1 MKFIIKKT
9 ILLNHLNYVS
19 RAISTKNIIPVLSGI
34 KFDLTKKGLFLEA
47 SDENIIINT
56 LLPKD
61 KIESILEEG
70 KIIIPGKYILE
81 IIRKI
86 PNELINF
93 ETDGQK
99 ILITTESSE
108 YTLNGMNYEDFPTY
122 NFEFNKEPILINSKT
137 IESIVNQVAFST
149 SLQESRPIL
158 TGINFKLEKDKL
170 EVVATDS
177 YRLSLKTFKLE
188 NKGKETYDFVLP
200 KTSLL
205 ELVKIIDSKKEIE
218 THIFNN
224 KIIFK
229 FDNILFQSKLLVG
242 TFPNINSLIPKEI
255 SIEIKANLDNLYNLI
270 DRTSL
275 LSDSEKN
282 IIQLEI
288 NTNEL
293 IATCETVQIGKVEE
307 RLLIENKSN
316 KNLKI
321 SFNAKYML
329 EALKS
334 FENKNIIIKFVSEI
348 KQFIIQEENNEEL
361 IQLIVPVRTY

>member
-1 MKFIIKKT
+1 MKFIIKKN
-9 ILLNHLNYVS
+9 ILLNQLNYVS
-19 RAISTKNIIPVLSGI
+19 KAISTKNIIPVLSGI
-34 KFDLTKKGLFLEA
+34 KFDLTKKGLILEA

-86 PNELINF
+86 PNELINL

-99 ILITTESSE
+99 ILLTTESSE
-108 YTLNGMNYEDFPTY
+108 YTLNGMNYEDFPIY
-122 NFEFNKEPILINSKT
+122 NFEFNKDPILLDAKT
-137 IESIVNQVAFST
+137 IENIVNQVAFST

-158 TGINFKLEKDKL
+158 TGINFKLEKEKI
-170 EVVATDS
+170 EITATDS
-177 YRLSLKTFKLE
+177 YRLSKKTVKLNSKLSE
-188 NKGKETYDFVLP
+188 IYDFVLP
-200 KTSLL
+200 KNSLL
-205 ELVKIIDSKKEIE
+205 ELVKIIDTKKEIE
-218 THIFNN
+218 THVFNN

-229 FDNILFQSKLLVG
+229 FDNIIFQSKLLVG
-242 TFPNINSLIPKEI
+242 TFPNVNSLIPTETP
-255 SIEIKANLDNLYNLI
+255 IEIKANLDDLYNLI

-288 NTNEL
+288 NNNEL
-293 IATCETVQIGKVEE
+293 ITTCETIQIGKVEE
-307 RLLIENKSN
+307 RLLIENITN

-334 FENKNIIIKFVSEI
+334 FENKTIIIKFVSEI
-348 KQFIIQEENNEEL
+348 KQFIIQEENKEDL